1 MIVFHPHPSSP
12 TCTVQTA
19 SSQLCLSSLYSM
31 KQRAAAALADSTF
44 NDNSYYKNFVSFV
57 SDIKGEDVFCCSK
70 FKRETQA
77 HTGNRR
83 LRHLVLANRAEYQKA
98 TWRKDKT
105 RITSGIIEAVHSFGG
120 RFLRLNEQ
128 TGQWY
133 EVDDTYAHDKVSHAL
148 RTAKD
153 PERPRA
159 ERTRLA
165 KATEPTETEER
176 YFQAVF
182 EEQQRIFRESIERR
196 DKRSIFFSHS

>member
-1 MIVFHPHPSSP
+1 
-12 TCTVQTA
+12 
-19 SSQLCLSSLYSM
+19 M
-31 KQRAAAALADSTF
+31 KQRAAPASVADSTF
-44 NDNSYYKNFVSFV
+44 RDKSSYKNFLSFV
-57 SDIKGEDVFCCSK
+57 NDIKGEDIFCCSK

-77 HTGNRR
+77 HAGNRR
-83 LRHLVLANRAEYQKA
+83 LRHLVLANRAEYQKV
-98 TWRKDKT
+98 RKDKK
-105 RITSGIIEAVHSFGG
+105 RITSGIIDAVRSFGG

-128 TGQWY
+128 TGFWY
-133 EVDDTYAHDKVSHAL
+133 EVDDTYATDKVSHAL

-182 EEQQRIFRESIERR
+182 DEQKRIFRESIEGR
-196 DKRSIFFSHS
+196 DKRSVFFSTTATSNALPRNYIRM